1 MEQDEDSAAE
11 PTGASHI
18 LEIGETGLFHWGM
31 RERTDALYAS
41 YRADLRKGRP
51 YLGLRS
57 LLKAFRHVRRGRYGL
72 VVLHPPLYPGWH
84 WRSFLAAVKFSVLK
98 GRPRDLYGAVTSPLY
113 FSLLR
118 LLPACR
124 MIAIERSDGFGLP
137 AHAFFL
143 LDRAEAFYKRELPYD
158 HWHVFFGSAHRRL
171 PGKRFRLEKRWSQR
185 VAKLRPIGLGLPLN
199 AEKQANAA
207 HPAEKMTDVFFAA
220 SIAGNSSVRAEVPAL
235 LDKLRAAGFTVDAP
249 DRHLAAEE
257 FMKRCAQAWITLS
270 PAGLGWDCYR
280 HMEAAVAG
288 SVPLVSAPTIDRYRP
303 LVIGEQ
309 CLSYH
314 PDEDRIV
321 DIVGAALAD
330 KERLRAMA
338 LSARQHVLKHLTIH
352 AICVAL
358 LAQHGGET
366 GDQASSGG

>member
-1 MEQDEDSAAE
+1 MERDDDF
-11 PTGASHI
+11 PTKVPEAGRI
-18 LEIGETGLFHWGM
+18 LEIGETGLFHWAM
-31 RERTDALYAS
+31 KERTDALYTS
-41 YRADLRKGRP
+41 YRADLRRDRA

-57 LLKAFRHVRRGRYGL
+57 LLKAFRDVRRGRYGL

-137 AHAFFL
+137 AHSFFL

-158 HWHVFFGSAHRRL
+158 HWQVFFGSAHRRL
-171 PGKRFRLEKRWSQR
+171 PGRRFRLERRWSKR
-185 VAKLRPIGLGLPLN
+185 LAKLRPIGLGLPIY
-199 AEKQANAA
+199 AENHANAA
-207 HPAEKMTDVFFAA
+207 YPAEKTSDLFFAA
-220 SIAGNSSVRAEVPAL
+220 TIAGNSSVRAGVPAL
-235 LDKLRAAGFTVDAP
+235 LDKLRAAGFAVDAP
-249 DRHLAAEE
+249 DRHLPADE

-321 DIVGAALAD
+321 AIVGAALAD

-338 LSARQHVLKHLTIH
+338 LSARQHVLKHLTVR
-352 AICVAL
+352 AISVDL
-358 LAQHGGET
+358 LARHCGET
-366 GDQASSGG
+366 GAEASTGG